1 MCDIITLGVD
11 FMDKAKIV
19 NLLASVLFLIGA
31 VISIVELFIEVHKA
45 ISISATVLMLVS
57 LVLWFVV
64 VKCLKNKK

>member
-31 VISIVELFIEVHKA
+31 VISIVELFAEVHKA

-57 LVLWFVV
+57 LMLWFVV